1 MSLPADPAESAEEA
15 GLRYVTDAQPG
26 LRRVRAGRGFRY
38 LRPDGSPL
46 ADRRHGAWIK
56 GLAIPPAWRD
66 VWICP
71 DRRGHLQAT
80 GRDARG
86 RKQYRYHPEWR
97 GKRDEIKYDRLL
109 DFARRLPRIRRRV
122 TRDLSRPGLPRAKVL
137 AAVVRLLETT
147 LLRVGNA
154 EYARA
159 NNSFG
164 LTTLRDRHAKVG
176 STKIKLRFPGKG
188 GKVSEV
194 TLEDRRMARVIGRL
208 QDLPGQEL
216 FQYVGDDGQPR
227 AIGSEE
233 VNAYLHE
240 ITGDDF
246 TAKDFRTWAGSVRA
260 ASALRASDA
269 TDADAQARRN
279 VVRAMELV
287 AEELGNTPAVSRS
300 AYVHPSIIEAYM
312 DGDLLAGSA
321 RGSARSARPVANGLG
336 SLKAREAELVSL
348 LRRRRRQAASPSK
361 RSSARR

>member
-321 RGSARSARPVANGLG
+321 RGSARRARLVANGLG

>member
-1 MSLPADPAESAEEA
+1 MSLAEDRAESAEDV
-15 GLRYVTDAQPG
+15 GLRYATDAQPG

-46 ADRRHGAWIK
+46 GDRSHAAWIK

-66 VWICP
+66 VWISL

-97 GKRDEIKYDRLL
+97 SKRDEIKYDRLL
-109 DFARRLPRIRRRV
+109 DFARALPRIRRRV
-122 TRDLSRPGLPRAKVL
+122 TRDLSRRGLPRERVL

-154 EYARA
+154 EYAHA
-159 NNSFG
+159 NKSFG
-164 LTTLRDRHAKVG
+164 LTTLRKRHAKVG
-176 STKIKLRFPGKG
+176 STKIQLRFPGKAG
-188 GKVSEV
+188 RVSEV

-208 QDLPGQEL
+208 HDLPGQEL
-216 FQYVGDDGQPR
+216 FQYVGDDGQPH

-233 VNAYLHE
+233 VNAYLQE
-240 ITGDDF
+240 LTGADF

-260 ASALRASDA
+260 ASALRASDGSNG
-269 TDADAQARRN
+269 DAQARRN